1 MTPQGIGIDH
11 KGKDG
16 IPIRKR
22 ISLMLSLCL
31 LLTTTALGLTEP
43 AAETGVFPAIAGEN
57 GTTYVSLF
65 DVIISGKWTPVWQDY
80 IAAALGED
88 AAPDMT
94 ARLQSSITSDLYGE
108 AAVAAFADGIGD
120 IVGSGFFNEELAAQ
134 GEPFDQ
140 PTVYELVDCT
150 AE

>member
-1 MTPQGIGIDH
+1 
-11 KGKDG
+11 
-16 IPIRKR
+16 
-22 ISLMLSLCL
+22 
-31 LLTTTALGLTEP
+31 
-43 AAETGVFPAIAGEN
+43 
-57 GTTYVSLF
+57 
-65 DVIISGKWTPVWQDY
+65 
-80 IAAALGED
+80 
-88 AAPDMT
+88 MT